1 MKQEQIR
8 NFVIIS
14 HVDHG
19 KSTLA
24 DRLLEITKTVE
35 KDRLKPQYLDMLEL
49 ERERGVTIKMAPVRM
64 FWKSFIFNLID
75 TPGHADFAYEV
86 SRALK
91 AVEGA
96 VLLVD
101 ATTGVQAQTIA
112 HLNLA
117 RKTHLSL
124 IPVINKI
131 DLPLANIE
139 RVTKEISELGFDP
152 KEILQISAKTG
163 QNVNRLLEAIISR
176 FPPPLGSI
184 NQPLKALVFDSFYDL
199 YKGVVT
205 YVRVYEGKVRPND
218 RIKLLSAGFDAKVLE
233 VGHFQP
239 ELAPSSE
246 LVAGEIGYLKTDL
259 KDPQKIRIGDTIT
272 LFNCSDAIS
281 PIPGYQEP
289 KPMVFATIYPLTGKD
304 LGKLKNAL
312 LQLKLND
319 ASLTFAPESSPVFGS
334 GFKCGFLGVFH
345 LEITKE
351 RLERDYQLDLVI
363 TQPTVD
369 IKMLD
374 NVYYEPYVRLE
385 IVSPLHYLGKITDLA
400 KQHRGEFESMK
411 YLNQQII
418 LTYRIPLSEII
429 IDFYEQLKSVS
440 SGYAS
445 MDYQL
450 IGYQKANLTPLEI
463 IVAGEKVEPLS
474 QIVPKDKALEIGRR
488 LIKKLAQLLPRQL
501 FEINLQAAVGGKI
514 IARENIPPLRKNVT
528 APLYGGDVTRKK
540 KLLEK
545 QKLGK
550 KKLKKLGR
558 VEIPNDLFLQL
569 LKR

>member
-1 MKQEQIR
+1 
-8 NFVIIS
+8 
-14 HVDHG
+14 
-19 KSTLA
+19 
-24 DRLLEITKTVE
+24 
-35 KDRLKPQYLDMLEL
+35 
-49 ERERGVTIKMAPVRM
+49 
-64 FWKSFIFNLID
+64 
-75 TPGHADFAYEV
+75 
-86 SRALK
+86 
-91 AVEGA
+91 
-96 VLLVD
+96 
-101 ATTGVQAQTIA
+101 
-112 HLNLA
+112 
-117 RKTHLSL
+117 
-124 IPVINKI
+124 
-131 DLPLANIE
+131 
-139 RVTKEISELGFDP
+139 
-152 KEILQISAKTG
+152 
-163 QNVNRLLEAIISR
+163 
-176 FPPPLGSI
+176 
-184 NQPLKALVFDSFYDL
+184 
-199 YKGVVT
+199 VVT

-218 RIKLLSAGFDAKVLE
+218 QIKLLSAGLEAKVLE

-239 ELAPSSE
+239 ELTPSFE

-259 KDPQKIRIGDTIT
+259 RDPQKIRIGDTIT
-272 LFNCSDAIS
+272 LFNCSDTIS
-281 PIPGYQEP
+281 PIPGYREP

-304 LGKLKNAL
+304 FGKLKNAL

-351 RLERDYQLDLVI
+351 RLERDYQLNLVI

-385 IVSPLHYLGKITDLA
+385 IVSPLHHLGKIMDLA

-418 LTYRIPLSEII
+418 LTYRIPLSEIV

-445 MDYQL
+445 MDYQF

-463 IVAGEKVEPLS
+463 IVAGEKAEPLC